1 MKITKKVSSCILA
14 FLLILCT
21 MSFSVFAVDPEESR
35 SGIDSTITIYPS
47 SDGSVSVEN
56 KTFNLYRIFDV
67 SVSIGT
73 NGNKNV
79 SYTWNIPTGETQSPF
94 YDFFFTDWS
103 GKGTVLVDPTGVTA
117 ASSVRKVVDYISSHN
132 SANEMAE
139 LADNLYDY
147 SVTKNITPD
156 VTTPSTSSSSKIEYT
171 GLQYGYYLIAET
183 TANLGTGGVRSA
195 PVLTTAAPDAVIYL
209 KATKPSIDKNIVGK
223 NATGNYFDTTRD
235 SRVADGYF
243 PPVKG
248 ISASAGDE
256 ITFAVTFKVPK
267 RSDYRLGYAFKLK
280 DVFPDSFSL
289 VDNSIYVYES
299 GKELAGV
306 HDRDASVNKD
316 NTPDANYWI
325 SDDGTMEFNF
335 DKVGTDSNLV
345 YPVGNPITIL
355 YKVQLN
361 DKVHN
366 ENVNT
371 VTLTYSSDPTDAT
384 KTSSVTSSA
393 KVYSYQF
400 VLGKYAANTDGSITG
415 IFLTGASFE
424 LYDENENIISFK
436 KSTENGAYIVADP
449 SDTSSTLVTTL
460 DILNTSNEGV
470 SDDANNIDGGK
481 AGQLK
486 ILGLGSGE
494 YSLREIKAP
503 DGYSIPQNDFK
514 FSITDEFGSV
524 EGIPTNLTVSF
535 TNPDD
540 NKVKLVCSAAN
551 AGTQKI
557 YVRVP
562 NLPGSTLPSTGGM
575 GTFLFIG
582 IGVVLMGTCALY
594 FVIRKKV
601 KSNPAK

>member
-1 MKITKKVSSCILA
+1 
-14 FLLILCT
+14 
-21 MSFSVFAVDPEESR
+21 MSFSVFALDPEESR
-35 SGIDSTITIYPS
+35 SGTDSTISIYPS

-67 SVSIGT
+67 SVSLGT

-79 SYTWNIPTGETQSPF
+79 SYTWNIPTGQTKSPF

-103 GKGTVLVDPTGVTA
+103 GKGTVLVDPTGVTD

-132 SANEMAE
+132 SASEMAE

-147 SVTKNITPD
+147 SVAKNITPD
-156 VTTPSTSSSSKIEYT
+156 VNTPSTASSSKVEYT
-171 GLQYGYYLIAET
+171 GLEYGYYLITET
-183 TANLGTGGVRSA
+183 TANLGTSGVRSA
-195 PVLTTAAPDAVIYL
+195 PVLTTAAPDAAVYL
-209 KATKPSIDKNIVGK
+209 KATKPNIDKNIVGK
-223 NATGNYFDTTRD
+223 NAEGNYFDTTRA
-235 SRVADGYF
+235 SRVADGFF

-248 ISASAGDE
+248 LSASAGDV

-267 RSDYRLGYAFKLK
+267 RSDYRLGYTFKVK
-280 DVFPDSFSL
+280 DVLPESFSL

-299 GKELAGV
+299 GKELAGP
-306 HDRDASVNKD
+306 HDVDASA
-316 NTPDANYWI
+316 TPTTQPDYNYWI
-325 SDDGTMEFNF
+325 TSDGTMEFNF
-335 DKVGTDSNLV
+335 DKLGTDSNPV
-345 YPVGNPITIL
+345 YPVGNQVTIL
-355 YKVQLN
+355 YNVKLN
-361 DKVHN
+361 DKVKRIN
-366 ENVNT
+366 TNT
-371 VTLTYSSDPTDAT
+371 VTLTYSSDPTDAS

-400 VLGKYAANTDGSITG
+400 VLGKYAADTNGSITG
-415 IFLTGASFE
+415 VFLTGASFE
-424 LYDENENIISFK
+424 LYDENDNIVSFT
-436 KSTENGAYIVADP
+436 KSTENGTYIVADP
-449 SDTSSTLVTTL
+449 TDTTSELVTKL
-460 DILNTSNEGV
+460 DVLDAPNEGITDE
-470 SDDANNIDGGK
+470 SNNIDGGK

-494 YSLREIKAP
+494 YALREIKSP

-514 FSITDEFGSV
+514 FSITDDFGSV
-524 EGIPTNLTVSF
+524 EGVQTNLTVSF

-540 NKVKLVCSAAN
+540 NKVKLICSAAN

-575 GTFLFIG
+575 GTFLFLG
-582 IGVVLMGTCALY
+582 IGVVLMGSCALY